1 MPSYPQPRVV
11 FWVAIALLLLSATA
25 AGFTVYRLYESERWV
40 RHTYETELAIG
51 AIETDLSRAARA
63 RLSFINGDEKGAAD
77 FRDARLTA
85 FADLNNL
92 RGLTVDDSD
101 QQSECTLLQAAIEGR
116 LNLLQKS
123 IDLAKSR
130 GSDAAGQLQ
139 MTADLV
145 DWNYRTAEITD
156 EMKNLEDH
164 LLSRRYRITSDLFR
178 LIVGIL
184 LFTFLT
190 SVYLIWEHYRRLTNE
205 LRHRAFAERNAQQL
219 SVSLLRAQ
227 DEERRKISRELHDGL
242 GQDLTAAKM
251 IAESIQPDELSEVA
265 RTELLGVLEECL
277 KSVRTMSYLL
287 HPPMLDEIGLASAV
301 EWFIEGFAKRS
312 GIDVACR
319 ITGDKRRL
327 PAAAELTLFRVLQE
341 SLNNIQKH
349 AHSTSAEVRL
359 EFQNDRVDLR
369 IHDHGV
375 GIPRERLDRFT
386 TDGTQAGVG
395 LLGMRQRIQEQH
407 GAFNISSNSR
417 GTTIVVQL
425 PVPSA
430 PSDSHVSEIS

>member
-11 FWVAIALLLLSATA
+11 FWFAITLLMLSATA

-40 RHTYETELAIG
+40 RHTYDTELAIG

-63 RLSFINGDEKGAAD
+63 RLSFINGDQKGALD
-77 FRDARLTA
+77 FRDARMTA
-85 FADLNNL
+85 FADVNNL
-92 RGLTVDDSD
+92 RSLTADNQE
-101 QQSECTLLQAAIEGR
+101 QQNECARLQAAVDGR
-116 LNLLQKS
+116 LSLLQKS
-123 IDLAKSR
+123 IDLVKSR
-130 GSDAAGQLQ
+130 GSDPAGQLQ

-156 EMKNLEDH
+156 EMKGIEDNL
-164 LLSRRYRITSDLFR
+164 LNRRYRITSELFR

-205 LRHRAFAERNAQQL
+205 LRQRAVAERNAQQL
-219 SVSLLRAQ
+219 SLSLLRAQ

-251 IAESIQPDELSEVA
+251 IAESIQPHESSEVA
-265 RTELLGVLEECL
+265 KAELLGVLEECL

-287 HPPMLDEIGLASAV
+287 HPPMLDEIGLASAA
-301 EWFIEGFAKRS
+301 EWFVEGFAKRC
-312 GIDVACR
+312 GIDVAYR

-359 EFQNDRVDLR
+359 EFQSDCVNLRV
-369 IHDHGV
+369 HDHGI

-395 LLGMRQRIQEQH
+395 LLGMRQRVQEQH
-407 GAFNISSNSR
+407 GIFNISSNSR
-417 GTTIVVQL
+417 GTTIAVQL
-425 PVPSA
+425 PVPLTDL
-430 PSDSHVSEIS
+430 PVSEMS